1 MRLIHVSDIHIGA
14 TSEAILDAAHQAIKA
29 HPGAALVV
37 SGDLTQRGSREE
49 FRRARDW
56 VDAVNLPTIVV
67 PGNHDTP
74 LLHPGHRVFKP
85 FERYAD
91 YFGDL
96 TRPLKAGAAH
106 LLPLNT
112 ARGWQSR
119 ANWAEGSVALDQLN
133 EMIARTEDYDTVHI
147 MVCHHPFTPFS
158 GAGLNTRTRRGE
170 VASERLAGSAVRL
183 LMTGH
188 VHTPHMERI
197 QAASGEYIALSAGT
211 LSLRLRSSPPGF
223 NIVDIDATGM
233 NIAPYVFG
241 HETFEPLPAARL
253 EWSEPQQPG
262 PGAD

>member
-49 FRRARDW
+49 FRRAREW
-56 VDAVNLPTIVV
+56 VDAVKLPTIVV

-85 FERYAD
+85 FERYKD

-96 TRPLKAGAAH
+96 TRPLNAGAAR

-119 ANWAEGSVALDQLN
+119 ANWAEGSVALDELD
-133 EMIARTEDYDTVHI
+133 EMISEGADSGTVPI

-158 GAGLNTRTRRGE
+158 GAGLTTRTRRGD
-170 VASERLAGSAVRL
+170 VASERLADSPVRL

-188 VHTPHMERI
+188 VHTPHIERI
-197 QAASGEYIALSAGT
+197 TPGSGEYIALSAGT
-211 LSLRLRSSPPGF
+211 LSLRLRAAPPGF
-223 NIVDIDATGM
+223 NIVDIDAGGLSV
-233 NIAPYVFG
+233 APYTYN
-241 HETFEPLPAARL
+241 HDTFEPLPSARL
-253 EWSEPQQPG
+253 GWTEAPDAG
-262 PGAD
+262 

>member
-37 SGDLTQRGSREE
+37 SGDLTQRGSRDE
-49 FRRARDW
+49 FHRAREW
-56 VDAVNLPTIVV
+56 VDAVKLPTIVV

-85 FERYAD
+85 FDRYRD
-91 YFGDL
+91 YFVDL
-96 TRPLKAGAAH
+96 TRPLNAGAAR

-119 ANWAEGSVALDQLN
+119 ANWAEGSVALDELD
-133 EMIARTEDYDTVHI
+133 EMISEADDAGAVPI

-158 GAGLNTRTRRGE
+158 GAGLTTRTRRGD
-170 VASERLAGSAVRL
+170 VASERLARSPVRL

-188 VHTPHMERI
+188 VHTPHIERI
-197 QAASGEYIALSAGT
+197 APGSGEYIALSAGT
-211 LSLRLRSSPPGF
+211 LYLRLRASPPGF
-223 NIVDIDATGM
+223 NIVDIDANGLSV
-233 NIAPYVFG
+233 APYTYN
-241 HETFEPLPAARL
+241 HDTFEPLPSARL
-253 EWSEPQQPG
+253 DWTEAPDAG
-262 PGAD
+262 

>member
-1 MRLIHVSDIHIGA
+1 MRLIHVSDIHVGA
-14 TSEAILDAAHQAIKA
+14 TSEAILDAAHETIAAQS
-29 HPGAALVV
+29 GSALVV
-37 SGDLTQRGSREE
+37 SGDLTQRGSRAE
-49 FRRARDW
+49 FRRAREW
-56 VDAVNLPTIVV
+56 VDDIKLPTIAV

-74 LLHPGHRVFKP
+74 LLHPGHRVFRP

-96 TRPLKAGAAH
+96 TRPLRTRLTR

-119 ANWAEGSVALDQLN
+119 ANWAEGSVALDQLD
-133 EMIARTEDYDTVHI
+133 EMISEADDADAISI

-158 GAGLNTRTRRGE
+158 GAGLRTRTRRGE
-170 VASERLAGSAVRL
+170 VASARLAESPVRL

-197 QAASGEYIALSAGT
+197 QAAGGEYIALSAGT

-223 NIVDIDATGM
+223 NIVDVDEHGMTVSPFVFDHDAFAPLPTQRLDWTGASSDAT
-233 NIAPYVFG
+233 
-241 HETFEPLPAARL
+241 
-253 EWSEPQQPG
+253 
-262 PGAD
+262 